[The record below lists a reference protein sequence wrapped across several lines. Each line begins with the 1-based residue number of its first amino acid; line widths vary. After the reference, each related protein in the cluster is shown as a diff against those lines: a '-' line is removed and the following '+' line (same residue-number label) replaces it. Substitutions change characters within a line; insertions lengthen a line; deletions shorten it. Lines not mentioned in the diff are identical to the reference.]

1 MLKGQKKSYNTFVI
15 CEAIVSRRHFLKDPT
30 PHAYILPNSHLS
42 SNLQSCVLKLNLIIV
57 SLLSSPCLRHTRV
70 GSEAKWLFANV
81 SAGFAA
87 VPKFVS
93 KAEKGRTQLHVS
105 SVQGH

>member
-1 MLKGQKKSYNTFVI
+1 MNTFVI
-15 CEAIVSRRHFLKDPT
+15 YEAIVSRRHFLKDPT

-57 SLLSSPCLRHTRV
+57 PLLSSPCLRHTRV